1 MTDKSLAAESVR
13 HSARTRIDWQSRYA
27 DCVESMASAAVLGNI
42 LAMAEKPE
50 IISFGGGLPD
60 PKTFLLEELRELSDL
75 VLREQ
80 GPAALNYGPNLGYTS
95 LREWIAARM
104 GTLENIRASVDNI
117 IVTSG
122 GLEAINLIAG
132 ALLNPGD
139 RVLVAAP
146 TYLAAIHTFQSH
158 RARILS
164 IPSDQ
169 GGILPEDLEARLEE
183 LHKLGTRPR
192 FLYLIPTFQ
201 NPSGLTLSL
210 ERRKRIV
217 GICRRFEVPILEDH
231 AYAELRYEGDRIPT
245 LKELAPESVIFV
257 HTFSKIFGPGVRL
270 GWAVADPSVIDTLCL
285 FKMGGDQCSNS
296 LTQRLVFEA
305 GKRGLLELQLSRS
318 LPLYRRK
325 RDLLLKEL
333 EQHFQERVSWTRP
346 EGGFYCW
353 VSLPPGSDAGKLLEL
368 AIQEYN
374 VAFVAGFP
382 FFVEDQGKEN
392 LRLSFSFIDEG
403 LIPEGV
409 RRLAKILEE

>member
-1 MTDKSLAAESVR
+1 MATESVKG
-13 HSARTRIDWQSRYA
+13 SARTRINWQGRYA
-27 DCVESMASAAVLGNI
+27 DCVESMASAAALGNI
-42 LAMAEKPE
+42 LAMAERPE

-75 VLREQ
+75 VLKEQ
-80 GPAALNYGPNLGYTS
+80 VGAALNYGPNLGYTN
-95 LREWIAARM
+95 LREWIAERM
-104 GTLENIRASVDNI
+104 GTIENVQASVDNV

-122 GLEAINLIAG
+122 GLEAIHLIAG

-158 RARILS
+158 RARVLS

-169 GGILPEDLEARLEE
+169 GGISPEE
-183 LHKLGTRPR
+183 LDKLGTLPR
-192 FLYLIPTFQ
+192 LLYLIPTFQ

-210 ERRKRIV
+210 ERRKQII

-245 LKELAPESVIFV
+245 LKELAPELVIFV

-270 GWAVADPSVIDTLCL
+270 GWAVADPSVIDTLRL

-305 GKRGLLELQLSRS
+305 GKRGLLELQVSRS
-318 LPLYRRK
+318 IPLYRRK

-353 VSLPPGSDAGKLLEL
+353 VSLPPGRDAGKLLEV
-368 AIQEYN
+368 AIQQYN

-382 FFVEDQGKEN
+382 FFVGDQGQEN

>member
-1 MTDKSLAAESVR
+1 MAAESVR
-13 HSARTRIDWQSRYA
+13 HGTRVDWQSRYA
-27 DCVESMASAAVLGNI
+27 DCVESMASTAALGNI
-42 LAMAEKPE
+42 LALAEKPE

-60 PKTFLLEELRELSDL
+60 PKTFLLEELRELTDL

-80 GPAALNYGPNLGYTS
+80 GGAALNYGPNLGYTN

-104 GTLENIRASVDNI
+104 GRIENIAASVDEI

-139 RVLVAAP
+139 RVLVTAP
-146 TYLAAIHTFQSH
+146 TYLAAIHTFKAH
-158 RARILS
+158 RAWIVS
-164 IPSDQ
+164 VPCDQ
-169 GGILPEDLEARLEE
+169 GGTSAERLEAKLEDLD
-183 LHKLGTRPR
+183 KLGTLPR

-210 ERRKRIV
+210 ERRKRIID
-217 GICRRFEVPILEDH
+217 ICRRFEVPILEDH

-245 LKELAPESVIFV
+245 IKELAPELVIFV

-270 GWAVADPSVIDTLCL
+270 GWAVADPSVIDALRL

-305 GKRGLLELQLSRS
+305 GKRGLLDLQVSRS
-318 LPLYRRK
+318 IPLYRRK
-325 RDLLLKEL
+325 RDLLLQEL
-333 EQHFQERVSWTRP
+333 EQQLQGRASWTRP

-353 VSLPPGSDAGKLLEL
+353 ASLPPGSDGGKLLEV
-368 AIQEYN
+368 AIQQYN
-374 VAFVAGFP
+374 VAFVAGSP
-382 FFVEDQGKEN
+382 FFADDQGKEN
-392 LRLSFSFIDEG
+392 LRLSFSFIDEA

>member
-1 MTDKSLAAESVR
+1 MDRSLATDSVKASSQR
-13 HSARTRIDWQSRYA
+13 RINWQGRYA
-27 DCVESMASAAVLGNI
+27 DCVESMASAAALGNI
-42 LAMAEKPE
+42 LNLAEKPN

-60 PKTFLLEELRELSDL
+60 PKTFLLEELRELADL

-80 GPAALNYGPNLGYTS
+80 GGEALNYGPSLGYTS

-104 GTLENIRASVDNI
+104 GTIENVQASIDDI

-146 TYLAAIHTFQSH
+146 TYLAAIHTFQVH

-164 IPSDQ
+164 IPCDQ
-169 GGILPEDLEARLEE
+169 GGISAEGLEARLED
-183 LHKLGTRPR
+183 LDKLGTSPG
-192 FLYLIPTFQ
+192 FLYVIPTFQ

-217 GICRRFEVPILEDH
+217 DICRRFEVPILEDH
-231 AYAELRYEGDRIPT
+231 AYAELRYGGDRIPT

-270 GWAVADPSVIDTLCL
+270 GWVVADPSVINTLCL

-305 GKRGLLELQLSRS
+305 GKRGLVDLQVSRAI
-318 LPLYRRK
+318 PLYRRK
-325 RDLLLKEL
+325 RDLLLREL
-333 EQHFQERVSWTRP
+333 ERRLQGRVSWTRP

-353 VSLPPGSDAGKLLEL
+353 VRLPPGSDGGKLLET
-368 AIQEYN
+368 AIQQYN
-374 VAFVAGFP
+374 VAFVAGSP
-382 FFVEDQGKEN
+382 FFVNHQGQEN
-392 LRLSFSFIDEG
+392 LRLSFSFINEG

-409 RRLAKILEE
+409 RRLAKILEK

>member
-1 MTDKSLAAESVR
+1 MDRSLATDSLKA
-13 HSARTRIDWQSRYA
+13 SARTRINWQGRYA
-27 DCVESMASAAVLGNI
+27 DCVESMASAAALANI
-42 LAMAEKPE
+42 LNLAENPD

-60 PKTFLLEELRELSDL
+60 PKTFLLEELRELADL

-80 GPAALNYGPNLGYTS
+80 GGEALNYGPNLGYTS

-104 GTLENIRASVDNI
+104 ETIENVQASIDDI

-122 GLEAINLIAG
+122 GLEAINLIAA

-146 TYLAAIHTFQSH
+146 TYLAAIHTFQAH

-164 IPSDQ
+164 IPCDQ
-169 GGILPEDLEARLEE
+169 GGMSAEGLEARLED
-183 LHKLGTRPR
+183 LDKLGTRPG
-192 FLYLIPTFQ
+192 FLYVIPTFQ

-210 ERRKRIV
+210 ERRKRIID
-217 GICRRFEVPILEDH
+217 ICSRFEVPILEDH

-245 LKELAPESVIFV
+245 LKELAPELVIFV

-270 GWAVADPSVIDTLCL
+270 GWVVADPSVINTLCL

-305 GKRGLLELQLSRS
+305 GKRGLLDLQVSRS
-318 LPLYRRK
+318 IPLYRRK
-325 RDLLLKEL
+325 RDLLLQEL
-333 EQHFQERVSWTRP
+333 EQRLQGRVSWTRP

-353 VSLPPGSDAGKLLEL
+353 VSLPPGSDGGKLLET
-368 AIQEYN
+368 AIQQYN
-374 VAFVAGFP
+374 VAFVAGSP
-382 FFVEDQGKEN
+382 FFVDNQGKEN

>member
-1 MTDKSLAAESVR
+1 MATKNPQVR
-13 HSARTRIDWQSRYA
+13 LDWQSRYA
-27 DCVESMASAAVLGNI
+27 DCVESMASAAALGNI
-42 LAMAEKPE
+42 LAMAERPE

-60 PKTFLLEELRELSDL
+60 PKTFLLEELRELNDL

-80 GPAALNYGPNLGYTS
+80 GAAALNYGPNLGYTN
-95 LREWIAARM
+95 LREWIAERM
-104 GTLENIRASVDNI
+104 GTIENIRASVENI

-146 TYLAAIHTFQSH
+146 TFLAVLHTFQSH

-164 IPSDQ
+164 IPSDPC
-169 GGILPEDLEARLEE
+169 GISPEDLEAKLEE
-183 LHKLGTRPR
+183 LDRRGIRPR
-192 FLYLIPTFQ
+192 LLYLIPTFQ

-210 ERRKRIV
+210 KRRKQIID
-217 GICRRFEVPILEDH
+217 ICRRFEVPILEDH

-245 LKELAPESVIFV
+245 LKELAPELVIFV

-305 GKRGLLELQLSRS
+305 GKRGLLELQVSRS
-318 LPLYRRK
+318 IPLYRRK

-333 EQHFQERVSWTRP
+333 DQRFQERLSWTRP

-353 VSLPPGSDAGKLLEL
+353 VSLPPGRDAGKLLDV
-368 AIQEYN
+368 AIQQYN

-382 FFVEDQGKEN
+382 FFVGNQGREN

-409 RRLAKILEE
+409 RRLSKILER

>member
-1 MTDKSLAAESVR
+1 MDRSLATDSVKGGVQT
-13 HSARTRIDWQSRYA
+13 SINWQGRYA
-27 DCVESMASAAVLGNI
+27 DCVESMASAAALANI
-42 LAMAEKPE
+42 LNLAEKPD

-60 PKTFLLEELRELSDL
+60 PKTFLLEELREVCDL

-80 GPAALNYGPNLGYTS
+80 GGEALNYGPNLGYTS

-104 GTLENIRASVDNI
+104 GTIENVQAAIDDI

-164 IPSDQ
+164 IPCDQ
-169 GGILPEDLEARLEE
+169 GGISAEGLEARLED
-183 LHKLGTRPR
+183 LDKQGTRPA
-192 FLYLIPTFQ
+192 FLYVIPTFQ

-210 ERRKRIV
+210 ERRKRMID
-217 GICRRFEVPILEDH
+217 ICRRFEVPILEDH

-270 GWAVADPSVIDTLCL
+270 GWVVADPSVINTLCL

-305 GKRGLLELQLSRS
+305 GKRGLVDLQVSRAI
-318 LPLYRRK
+318 PLYRRK
-325 RDLLLKEL
+325 RDLLLREL
-333 EQHFQERVSWTRP
+333 ERRLQGRVSWTRP

-353 VSLPPGSDAGKLLEL
+353 VRLPPGSDGGKLLET
-368 AIQEYN
+368 AIQQYN
-374 VAFVAGFP
+374 VAFVAGSP
-382 FFVEDQGKEN
+382 FFVNHQGQEN
-392 LRLSFSFIDEG
+392 LRLSFSFINEG

-409 RRLAKILEE
+409 RRLAKILEK